1 MKSANV
7 YLNFA
12 GNAEEAF
19 NYDRQVLGA
28 DLVGGVL
35 RFRDF
40 PDAGGD
46 LSSEDQEKVA
56 HSALSFGDSMIM
68 ASDVL
73 ELFGQPVR
81 SGNNYYISLD
91 CDSADAARRIFGGL
105 AAGGSVE
112 MPLDRT
118 AWAEAYGICT
128 DKFGVQWMVGYT
140 GDVKFG

>member
-1 MKSANV
+1 MKSANI

-19 NYDRQVLGA
+19 NYYREILGA
-28 DLVGGVL
+28 ESAGGLL

-40 PDAGGD
+40 PEGGGD
-46 LSSEDQEKVA
+46 LSAEDKEKVA
-56 HSALSFGDSMIM
+56 HVALSVGDSMIM

-73 ELFGQPVR
+73 EAFGQTVKP
-81 SGNNYYISLD
+81 GNNYYISLD
-91 CDSADAARRIFGGL
+91 CDSAEEAGRIFNGL
-105 AAGGSVE
+105 AEGGSVE

-128 DKFGVQWMVGYT
+128 DKFGIQWMVGYT
-140 GDVKFG
+140 GDVNFG

>member
-19 NYDRQVLGA
+19 NYYRQVLGT

-40 PDAGGD
+40 PDTGGD
-46 LSSEDQEKVA
+46 LSPEDGAKVA
-56 HSALSFGDSMIM
+56 HLALSFGDSMIM

-73 ELFGQPVR
+73 EAFGQTVR
-81 SGNNYYISLD
+81 TGNNYYISLE
-91 CDSADAARRIFGGL
+91 CDSADEAARIFNGL

-128 DKFGVQWMVGYT
+128 DKFGIQWMVGYT